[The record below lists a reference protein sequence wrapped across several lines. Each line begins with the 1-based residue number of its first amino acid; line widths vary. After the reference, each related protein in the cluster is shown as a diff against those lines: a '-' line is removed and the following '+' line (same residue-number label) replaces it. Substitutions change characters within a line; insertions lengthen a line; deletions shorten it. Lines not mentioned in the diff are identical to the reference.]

1 LTAPPLPCP
10 TCGLRVDPATGV
22 CPYCSSAAAPPP
34 APTATAEGQAP
45 EIPAW
50 SLEEEPGRDQELGHL
65 LFEAEEALARGSA
78 EKAVVLASKA
88 VKERPE
94 SLTARALHERA
105 RRELLRGRRRERLES
120 RVREAE
126 SLLAAGDAVGSERIV
141 TSALK
146 LIPNHPLALAL
157 FARLKE
163 RRQQAPSA
171 EAWAEQELERLTQAR
186 ARRALETA
194 QAEMAAGR
202 ERAAMMAVRRG
213 LRHAPDAPELL
224 AMLHEIE
231 KAMERAKAG
240 HHAVHAQVRA
250 GLDLLDQGQ
259 VEESLKVLRAVLRAD
274 PDNIRAQAAVQ
285 QVRKTWLRRQ
295 AVAAAAPPVDTA
307 PSPAPAAASPAPR
320 APSPAPP
327 APSPPPAP
335 AVARPPH
342 PPSIPRPAAPA
353 AKAAPVAGPSVSWE
367 DVEAAARGRAVP
379 HARASTPRAAPA
391 APPKI
396 PAPRA
401 VPRAATPSPLT
412 GRALPVGLVLAVAA
426 VVMVVV
432 MSRRGPRQPPA
443 PLAAAAV
450 AAPTLA
456 RAPSTAAP
464 APVPVTAPLEALEP
478 ELRRA
483 VEAIL
488 AAYARALET
497 ADAALLAQ
505 ARPDL
510 SSDERARLLAPFL
523 GTINAA
529 TDLRVLDAKSRGDL
543 AVVTILRT
551 EVIVG
556 GPGGAREPTKETL
569 RLWRRRDGWMLVR

>member
-1 LTAPPLPCP
+1 MAL
-10 TCGLRVDPATGV
+10 DPATGA
-22 CPYCSSAAAPPP
+22 CPQCSA
-34 APTATAEGQAP
+34 
-45 EIPAW
+45 PAW
-50 SLEEEPGRDQELGHL
+50 SLEDSGRERELGLL
-65 LFEAEEALARGSA
+65 LFEAEEALARGAA
-78 EKAVVLASKA
+78 EKAVVLASRA
-88 VKERPE
+88 VKERPD
-94 SLTARALHERA
+94 SLIARALQERA

-126 SLLAAGDAVGSERIV
+126 GLLAAGDTAGSERIV

-186 ARRALETA
+186 ARRSLELA

-224 AMLHEIE
+224 AKLHEIE
-231 KAMERAKAG
+231 NAMERAKAG

-274 PDNIRAQAAVQ
+274 PDNARAQAAIQ
-285 QVRKTWLRRQ
+285 QVRRTWLRRQ

-307 PSPAPAAASPAPR
+307 AP
-320 APSPAPP
+320 
-327 APSPPPAP
+327 
-335 AVARPPH
+335 
-342 PPSIPRPAAPA
+342 PAAPA
-353 AKAAPVAGPSVSWE
+353 PGPASPPSPSISWQ
-367 DVEAAARGRAVP
+367 DVEAAALGKAVP
-379 HARASTPRAAPA
+379 HARVSPPRAAPPAVPAAPA
-391 APPKI
+391 APPKVATRP
-396 PAPRA
+396 PAASRTMRP
-401 VPRAATPSPLT
+401 ATPSPPARS
-412 GRALPVGLVLAVAA
+412 RALPVGVILAIVAVGIGVA
-426 VVMVVV
+426 V
-432 MSRRGPRQPPA
+432 SRRGPRQPPA

-456 RAPSTAAP
+456 RAPSTAAA
-464 APVPVTAPLEALEP
+464 APTVPVTAPLEALEP
-478 ELRRA
+478 DLRGA
-483 VEAIL
+483 VEGIL

-497 ADAALLAQ
+497 ADADLLAQ

-510 SSDERARLLAPFL
+510 SPEERARLLAPFV

-529 TDLRVLDAKSRGDL
+529 TDLRVLEATTRGDF
-543 AVVTILRT
+543 AVITVLRT
-551 EVIVG
+551 EVILG